1 MDVTVALD
9 IGGTK
14 FMAAAAGPDGGL
26 LRTRKAPAPASLE
39 DGLRLLRGMAREC
52 AAGNRIQGIGAA
64 IGGPL
69 DVRTGVVSP
78 LHQPAWRNVP
88 LKALMESE
96 FGCPFHVDVDTNV
109 AALGEWKARG
119 GSLGSLVYLTVS
131 TGVGGGFVVGGRVYR
146 GAGGIHPEVS
156 HQTVPVPAAF
166 GDVVCE
172 CGARGCLEEFV
183 SGNGIRRRY
192 GKAPETLSDGE
203 WVEVGRILGHGLR
216 NVAVLTAP
224 EVIAV
229 GGGVAFGAGEKLLG
243 PARDAMAAG
252 LKLVPAPRVEPSVL
266 GYETA
271 LRGGLLLAREG
282 ASLLG

>member
-14 FMAAAAGPDGGL
+14 FMAAAAGPDGDIL
-26 LRTRKAPAPASLE
+26 STRKAPAPAPLE
-39 DGLRLLRGMAREC
+39 DGLRLLFGMAREC
-52 AAGNRIQGIGAA
+52 AAGARIRGIGAS

-69 DVRTGVVSP
+69 DVATGVVSP

-119 GSLGSLVYLTVS
+119 GSLRSLLYLTVS
-131 TGVGGGFVVGGRVYR
+131 TGVGGGFVLGGKVYR
-146 GAGGIHPEVS
+146 GAGGAHPEVA
-156 HQTVPVPAAF
+156 HQTVPVPARF

-192 GKAPETLSDGE
+192 GKAPEALTDVE
-203 WVEVGRILGHGLR
+203 WAEVGRTFGHGLR
-216 NVAVLTAP
+216 NLAAIYAP

-243 PARDAMAAG
+243 PARDTAAAG
-252 LKLVPAPRVEPSVL
+252 LKLVPLPRIEASVL

-271 LRGGLLLAREG
+271 LRGGILLATDG